1 MLNSEDD
8 ATLKNTLNTH
18 LAILVSVM
26 AVLTLFITDI
36 S

>member
-1 MLNSEDD
+1 MLNSKND
-8 ATLKNTLNTH
+8 ATLKSTLNTH

-26 AVLTLFITDI
+26 AILTLFITDI